1 MESTL
6 TQTAKKHRY
15 LFIDVLRGIAVLWM
29 IETHVVDVVLAPSFK
44 SGWFYNL
51 LNIFNG
57 FVALTFLFC
66 AGAGFWIAATR
77 KSDDYRAFRKPLFDY
92 LRRLGLILA
101 IAYWLHFPTMSL
113 QRVFSLTDE
122 RWISFFQCD
131 ILQTIVYTS
140 LLSLLLLLLVKDLNA
155 LKWVYGILSLAIFLL
170 APFVWEIKP
179 FAILPPFFG
188 ALFAKPPI
196 SKFPLF
202 PWSGYFFAGAF
213 VTALFFQSDNKKSLS
228 MFLTLCGFA
237 FLLIIYFTR
246 DYTNFYFGYRDWWR
260 VSPFHSIFRVSGTIA
275 VFGLLFLL
283 EEWLKDKK
291 IAKILQLAGQESL
304 FIYVSHLLVVYG
316 SIANF
321 GMKYVVGSRL
331 GPFETSLIILG
342 LIFLC
347 QISASIWH
355 RIKSADIRSARWMI
369 AGTFGFFFLIFLLN
383 PA

>member
-1 MESTL
+1 MESPL
-6 TQTAKKHRY
+6 IQTGKKQRY

-44 SGWFYNL
+44 SGWFYNI
-51 LNIFNG
+51 LNISNG
-57 FVALTFLFC
+57 FVAVTFLFC

-77 KSDDYRAFRKPLFDY
+77 KAEDYRTFRKPLLEY

-101 IAYWLHFPTMSL
+101 IAYWLHFPTMSF
-113 QRVFSLTDE
+113 QRVFSLQYE
-122 RWISFFQCD
+122 RWLTFFQCD

-140 LLSLLLLLLVKDLNA
+140 LVSLLFLLIFKDLKILKWTYGGLTLLV
-155 LKWVYGILSLAIFLL
+155 FLL
-170 APFVWEIKP
+170 SPFVWDAEP
-179 FAILPPFFG
+179 FTFLPPFLG
-188 ALFAKPPI
+188 ALLAKPPI

-213 VTALFFQSDNKKSLS
+213 VTALFFQSNNKKSLS
-228 MFLTLCGFA
+228 RWFVLGGIF
-237 FLLIIYFTR
+237 FLLLLYFTR
-246 DYTNFYFGYRDWWR
+246 DYTSFYLGRNDWWR
-260 VSPFHSIFRVSGTIA
+260 VSPFHSLFRVSGTIA

-283 EEWLKDKK
+283 EEWYREQRVG
-291 IAKILQLAGQESL
+291 KILQLAGQESL
-304 FIYVSHLLVVYG
+304 FIYVSHLLIVYG

-321 GMKYVVGSRL
+321 GMKYFVGSRL
-331 GPFETSLIILG
+331 GPIETSLIIIG

-347 QISASIWH
+347 QISVSIWH
-355 RIKSADIRSARWMI
+355 KIKITDIRSARWMI